1 MAEQEPRERGTGDGS
16 SAVPEFDLGAEQR
29 RMRELDRA
37 IAEETTTVRSK
48 DRSLSMTFDGR
59 GELSSMAFN
68 GSKYRS
74 MAPAELAHVI
84 VETLQTGRA
93 RAMEKLTEQMGPASL
108 PGVDIAGLASGRASA
123 SEVFESL
130 LSPMLDDALSD
141 LLPEQGTRSAD
152 REERG
157 RE

>member
-1 MAEQEPRERGTGDGS
+1 MAEQEPRERGAGDGS
-16 SAVPEFDLGAEQR
+16 GAMPQFDLAAEQR
-29 RMRELDRA
+29 RMRDLDRT

-59 GELSSMAFN
+59 GELTSMAFN

-93 RAMEKLTEQMGPASL
+93 QATEKLNEQLGSASV
-108 PGVDIAGLASGRASA
+108 PGVDIAGLASGRTSP

-130 LSPMLDDALSD
+130 LSPMLDDALGD
-141 LLPEQGTRSAD
+141 LLPEQGAHT
-152 REERG
+152 EQKGERG